1 MVPERL
7 GKDPGIV
14 SRRASTAIHVKDL
27 SPQEEELRAEAFH
40 EEARGRMGK
49 LAVTSG
55 AAKPGTLKTSA
66 AKSRL
71 SRGEA
76 AFAAKPID
84 PTPASSGLSMLAPRV
99 LVVEDDD
106 LQRMFLTDILLNC
119 GIAADSA
126 ADGLSAVT
134 KARTG
139 NYSLALIDYHLP
151 EIDGLTAARL
161 LRDMFEEA
169 ECPRLIAITATPE
182 SLTLRETSK
191 RPMFDALYAKPLDYP
206 ALLEAVTYQ
215 LHSFDAARLR
225 DWHGARVRGGG
236 GW

>member
-1 MVPERL
+1 LQDEP
-7 GKDPGIV
+7 
-14 SRRASTAIHVKDL
+14 
-27 SPQEEELRAEAFH
+27 PQEEDLQDDAFQ
-40 EEARGRMGK
+40 EKAPERTGR
-49 LAVTSG
+49 LVATSG
-55 AAKPGTLKTSA
+55 AAKPRSLKASSG
-66 AKSRL
+66 KSRL
-71 SRGEA
+71 ARGA
-76 AFAAKPID
+76 ASFAPKPID
-84 PTPASSGLSMLAPRV
+84 PALASSGLSMLAPRV

-106 LQRMFLTDILLNC
+106 VQRMFLTDILLNC